1 MVRFLNTWEKKLM
14 NKPVERGWG
23 HYIVLEERDGYK
35 LKELTVYPNHCLS
48 YQKHE
53 LRSEIWFVKE
63 GYGKLILNDEV
74 LDLTKFDTHHI
85 MDGEWHQLVNGSKN
99 NLVILEIQYGI
110 NCDEED
116 IIRQ

>member
-1 MVRFLNTWEKKLM
+1 
-14 NKPVERGWG
+14 
-23 HYIVLEERDGYK
+23 
-35 LKELTVYPNHCLS
+35 
-48 YQKHE
+48 
-53 LRSEIWFVKE
+53 
-63 GYGKLILNDEV
+63 
-74 LDLTKFDTHHI
+74 

>member
-1 MVRFLNTWEKKLM
+1 MVRFLNMKEQTLM
-14 NKPVERGWG
+14 SKPVERGWG
-23 HYIVLEERDGYK
+23 TYTVLEEADGYK
-35 LKELTVYPNHCLS
+35 LKELTVYPNHCIS

-63 GYGKLILNDEV
+63 GYGKLILNDAV
-74 LDLTKFDTHHI
+74 LDLTKFSSHHI

-116 IIRQ
+116 ITRQ